1 MSFNQIVIKNL
12 RRSIQHYS
20 MYVFSITMSVMLF
33 FGFVTLK
40 YSDDLKGLQSG
51 VKPDAGIKIGITLLI
66 VIIVVF
72 LLYANQLFIKRRS
85 REMGL
90 YQLIGMTKREVF
102 KIFALENLVLF
113 ALTVISGTILGFFS
127 SKILLMILYKII
139 GINQEA
145 HLDFSIQA
153 LIQTVILMI
162 VIYIIISIQNYSF
175 IKRKTILTLM
185 NEHHATDTK
194 IKKIK
199 LYELIFGA
207 IGIVMIISGYYLSS
221 VLFDNSKG
229 MVDLYARM
237 LTILFLTI
245 VGAYLLFRCS
255 ISLIFNTIRKY
266 KRGML
271 TVTDVVSTSSIMH
284 KMKTNALSL
293 TIIAI
298 VSALAVGLLSLS
310 YISYYNAADT
320 ARDTSPDDY
329 IFIKEDQA
337 KQFKNELRNEG
348 IQYNTHDFEV
358 TRYKLDDSKVF
369 KAGSNTE
376 GRSPDSPTIVAKASD
391 FKDINLKNDEVAIV
405 GYSDMLDKVV
415 TVNDKE
421 PIVYNINN
429 ETKKLKV
436 KSISNDNYLT
446 SIISLNSPVNIVSD
460 DTFNEMKANEP
471 ETENDNYKHQ
481 YGINLKN
488 KQDIKKAESIF
499 TKVTKGE
506 NNGGALSYNEIY
518 DSAKSS
524 LGLMLFVLG
533 FLGIAFL
540 LSTGCII
547 YIKQI
552 DETEDE
558 TSNYKILRKLGY
570 TSRDMSRGIALK
582 ISFNFAL
589 PLIIG
594 LCHGYFAAKSGWFFM
609 GESFYT
615 PVLIVMSLYSLI
627 YILFAILAYIH
638 SKRVIQ
644 RAL

>member
-51 VKPDAGIKIGITLLI
+51 VKPDAGIKIGITLLT
-66 VIIVVF
+66 VIIVIF

-139 GINQEA
+139 GVNQEA

-153 LIQTVILMI
+153 LLQTVILMI
-162 VIYIIISIQNYSF
+162 VIYIIISIQNYIF

-207 IGIVMIISGYYLSS
+207 IGIIMIISGYYLSS

-229 MVDLYARM
+229 MIDLYTRM

-310 YISYYNAADT
+310 YISYYNAAET

-329 IFIKEDQA
+329 IFIKEDKA
-337 KQFKNELRNEG
+337 KQFKEELKNEG
-348 IQYNTHDFEV
+348 IPYKVHDFHV
-358 TRYKLDDSKVF
+358 TFYKLDDSKVS
-369 KAGSNTE
+369 KARNDMEGQQSN
-376 GRSPDSPTIVAKASD
+376 SPNVVAKASD
-391 FKDINLKNDEVAIV
+391 FKNINLKNDEVAIV

-415 TVNDKE
+415 TVDDKE
-421 PIVYNINN
+421 PIVYKVNN

-436 KSISNDNYLT
+436 KSINNDKYLA
-446 SIISLNSPVNIVSD
+446 SIVSFNSPVNVVSD
-460 DTFNEMKANEP
+460 DTFNEMKKNEAK
-471 ETENDNYKHQ
+471 NDSYNDQ

-499 TKVTKGE
+499 AKVAKDE
-506 NNGGALSYNEIY
+506 NGGALSYNEIY
-518 DSAKSS
+518 ENSKST

-627 YILFAILAYIH
+627 YVLFGVLAYIH

>member
-51 VKPDAGIKIGITLLI
+51 VKPDAGIKIGITLLT
-66 VIIVVF
+66 VIIVIF

-139 GINQEA
+139 GVNQEA

-153 LIQTVILMI
+153 LLQTVILMI
-162 VIYIIISIQNYSF
+162 VIYIIISIQNYIF

-207 IGIVMIISGYYLSS
+207 IGIIMIISGYYLSS

-229 MVDLYARM
+229 MIDLYTRM

-271 TVTDVVSTSSIMH
+271 TVTDFVSTSSIMH

-310 YISYYNAADT
+310 YISYYNAAET

-329 IFIKEDQA
+329 IFIKEDKA
-337 KQFKNELRNEG
+337 KQFKEELKNEG
-348 IQYNTHDFEV
+348 IPYKVHDFHV
-358 TRYKLDDSKVF
+358 TFYKLDDSKVF
-369 KAGSNTE
+369 KARNDMEGQQSN
-376 GRSPDSPTIVAKASD
+376 SPNVVAKASD
-391 FKDINLKNDEVAIV
+391 FKNINLKNDEVAIV

-415 TVNDKE
+415 TVDDKE
-421 PIVYNINN
+421 PIVYKVNN

-436 KSISNDNYLT
+436 KSINNDKYLA
-446 SIISLNSPVNIVSD
+446 SIVSFNSPVNVVSD
-460 DTFNEMKANEP
+460 DTFNEMKKNEAK
-471 ETENDNYKHQ
+471 NDSYNDQ

-499 TKVTKGE
+499 AKVAKDE
-506 NNGGALSYNEIY
+506 NGGALSYNEIY
-518 DSAKSS
+518 ENSKST

-627 YILFAILAYIH
+627 YVLFGVLAYIH

>member
-51 VKPDAGIKIGITLLI
+51 VKPDTGIKIGITLLT
-66 VIIVVF
+66 VIIVIF

-139 GINQEA
+139 GVNQEA

-153 LIQTVILMI
+153 LLQTVILMI
-162 VIYIIISIQNYSF
+162 VIYIIISIQNYIF

-207 IGIVMIISGYYLSS
+207 IGIIMIISGYYLSS

-229 MVDLYARM
+229 MIDLYTRM

-310 YISYYNAADT
+310 YISYYNAAET

-329 IFIKEDQA
+329 IFIKEDKA
-337 KQFKNELRNEG
+337 KQFKEELKNEG
-348 IQYNTHDFEV
+348 IPYKVHDFHV
-358 TRYKLDDSKVF
+358 TFYKLDDSKVF
-369 KAGSNTE
+369 KARNDMEGQQSN
-376 GRSPDSPTIVAKASD
+376 SPTIVAKASD

-415 TVNDKE
+415 TVDDKE
-421 PIVYNINN
+421 PIVYKVNN

-436 KSISNDNYLT
+436 KSINNDKYLA
-446 SIISLNSPVNIVSD
+446 SIVSFNSPVNVVSD
-460 DTFNEMKANEP
+460 DTFNEMKKNEAK
-471 ETENDNYKHQ
+471 NDSYNNQ

-499 TKVTKGE
+499 AKVAKDE
-506 NNGGALSYNEIY
+506 NGGALSYNEIY
-518 DSAKSS
+518 ENSKST

-582 ISFNFAL
+582 IGFNFAL

-627 YILFAILAYIH
+627 YVLFGVLAYIH

>member
-51 VKPDAGIKIGITLLI
+51 VKPDAGIKIGITLLT
-66 VIIVVF
+66 VIIVIF

-139 GINQEA
+139 GVNQEA

-153 LIQTVILMI
+153 LLQTVILMI
-162 VIYIIISIQNYSF
+162 VIYIIISIQNYIF

-207 IGIVMIISGYYLSS
+207 IGIIMIISGYYLSS

-229 MVDLYARM
+229 MIDLYTRM

-310 YISYYNAADT
+310 YISYYNAAET

-329 IFIKEDQA
+329 IFIKEDKA
-337 KQFKNELRNEG
+337 KQFKEELKNAG
-348 IQYNTHDFEV
+348 IPYKVHDFHV
-358 TRYKLDDSKVF
+358 TFYKLDDSKVF
-369 KAGSNTE
+369 KARNDMEGQQSN
-376 GRSPDSPTIVAKASD
+376 SPTVVAKASD

-415 TVNDKE
+415 TVDDKE
-421 PIVYNINN
+421 PIVYKVNN

-436 KSISNDNYLT
+436 KSINNDKYLA
-446 SIISLNSPVNIVSD
+446 SIVSFNSPVNVVSD
-460 DTFNEMKANEP
+460 DTFNEMKKNEAK
-471 ETENDNYKHQ
+471 NDSYNNQ

-499 TKVTKGE
+499 AKVVKDE
-506 NNGGALSYNEIY
+506 NGGALSYNEIY
-518 DSAKSS
+518 ENSKST

-627 YILFAILAYIH
+627 YVLFGVLAYIH

>member
-51 VKPDAGIKIGITLLI
+51 VKPDAGIKIGITLLT
-66 VIIVVF
+66 VIIVIF

-127 SKILLMILYKII
+127 SKILLMILYKVI
-139 GINQEA
+139 GVNQEA

-153 LIQTVILMI
+153 LLQTVILMI
-162 VIYIIISIQNYSF
+162 VIYIIISIQNYIF

-207 IGIVMIISGYYLSS
+207 IGIIMIISGYYLSS

-229 MVDLYARM
+229 MIDLYTRM

-310 YISYYNAADT
+310 YISYYNAAET

-329 IFIKEDQA
+329 IFIKEDKA
-337 KQFKNELRNEG
+337 KQFKEELKNAG
-348 IQYNTHDFEV
+348 IPYKVHDFHV
-358 TRYKLDDSKVF
+358 TFYKLDDSKVF
-369 KAGSNTE
+369 KARNDMEGQQSN
-376 GRSPDSPTIVAKASD
+376 SPTVVAKASD

-415 TVNDKE
+415 TVDDKE
-421 PIVYNINN
+421 PIVYKVNN

-436 KSISNDNYLT
+436 KSINNDKYLA
-446 SIISLNSPVNIVSD
+446 SIVSFNSPVNVVSD
-460 DTFNEMKANEP
+460 DTFNEMKKNEAK
-471 ETENDNYKHQ
+471 NDSYNNQ

-499 TKVTKGE
+499 AKVAKDE
-506 NNGGALSYNEIY
+506 NGGALSYNEIY
-518 DSAKSS
+518 ENSKST

-627 YILFAILAYIH
+627 YVLFGVLAYIH

>member
-33 FGFVTLK
+33 CGFVTLK

-51 VKPDAGIKIGITLLI
+51 VKPDAGIKIGITLLT
-66 VIIVVF
+66 VIIVIF

-139 GINQEA
+139 GVNQEA

-153 LIQTVILMI
+153 LLQTVILMI
-162 VIYIIISIQNYSF
+162 VIYIIISIQNYIF

-207 IGIVMIISGYYLSS
+207 IGIIMIISGYYLSS

-229 MVDLYARM
+229 MIDLYTRM

-310 YISYYNAADT
+310 YISYYNAAET

-329 IFIKEDQA
+329 IFIKEDKA
-337 KQFKNELRNEG
+337 KQFKEELKNEG
-348 IQYNTHDFEV
+348 IPYKVHDFHV
-358 TRYKLDDSKVF
+358 TFYKLDDSKVF
-369 KAGSNTE
+369 KARNDMEGQQSN
-376 GRSPDSPTIVAKASD
+376 SPNVVAKASD
-391 FKDINLKNDEVAIV
+391 FKNINLKNDEVAIV

-415 TVNDKE
+415 TVDDKE
-421 PIVYNINN
+421 PIVYKVNN

-436 KSISNDNYLT
+436 KSINNDKYLA
-446 SIISLNSPVNIVSD
+446 SIVSFNSPVNVVSD
-460 DTFNEMKANEP
+460 DTFNEMKKNEAK
-471 ETENDNYKHQ
+471 NDSYNDQ

-499 TKVTKGE
+499 AKVAKDE
-506 NNGGALSYNEIY
+506 NGGALSYNEIY
-518 DSAKSS
+518 ENSKST

-627 YILFAILAYIH
+627 YVLFGVLAYIH

>member
-51 VKPDAGIKIGITLLI
+51 VKPDAGIKIGITLLT
-66 VIIVVF
+66 VIIVIF

-139 GINQEA
+139 GVNQEA

-153 LIQTVILMI
+153 LLQTVILMI
-162 VIYIIISIQNYSF
+162 VIYIIISIQNYIF

-207 IGIVMIISGYYLSS
+207 IGIIMIISGYYLSS

-229 MVDLYARM
+229 MIDLYTRM

-310 YISYYNAADT
+310 YISYYNAAET

-329 IFIKEDQA
+329 IFIKEDKA
-337 KQFKNELRNEG
+337 KQFKEELKNEG
-348 IQYNTHDFEV
+348 IPYKVHDFHV
-358 TRYKLDDSKVF
+358 TFYKLDDSKVF
-369 KAGSNTE
+369 KARNDMEGQQSN
-376 GRSPDSPTIVAKASD
+376 SPTIVAKASD

-415 TVNDKE
+415 TVDDKE
-421 PIVYNINN
+421 PIVYKVNN

-436 KSISNDNYLT
+436 KSINNDKYLA
-446 SIISLNSPVNIVSD
+446 SIVSFNSPVNVVSD
-460 DTFNEMKANEP
+460 DTFNEMKKNEAK
-471 ETENDNYKHQ
+471 NDSYNDQ

-499 TKVTKGE
+499 AKVAKDE
-506 NNGGALSYNEIY
+506 NGGALSYNEIY
-518 DSAKSS
+518 ENSKST
-524 LGLMLFVLG
+524 LALMLFVLG

-582 ISFNFAL
+582 IGFNFAL

-627 YILFAILAYIH
+627 YVLFGVLAYIH

>member
-51 VKPDAGIKIGITLLI
+51 VKADAGIKIGITLLT
-66 VIIVVF
+66 VIIVIF

-139 GINQEA
+139 GVNQEA

-153 LIQTVILMI
+153 LLQTVILMI
-162 VIYIIISIQNYSF
+162 VIYIIISIQNYIF

-207 IGIVMIISGYYLSS
+207 IGIIMIISGYYLSS

-229 MVDLYARM
+229 MIDLYTRM

-310 YISYYNAADT
+310 YISYYNAAET

-329 IFIKEDQA
+329 IFIKEDKA
-337 KQFKNELRNEG
+337 KQFKEELKNEG
-348 IQYNTHDFEV
+348 IPYKVHDFHV
-358 TRYKLDDSKVF
+358 TFYKLDDSKVF
-369 KAGSNTE
+369 KARNDMEGQQSN
-376 GRSPDSPTIVAKASD
+376 SPTIVAKASD

-415 TVNDKE
+415 TVDDKE
-421 PIVYNINN
+421 PIVYKVNN

-436 KSISNDNYLT
+436 KSINNDKYLA
-446 SIISLNSPVNIVSD
+446 SIVSFNSPVNVVSD
-460 DTFNEMKANEP
+460 DTFNEMKKNEAK
-471 ETENDNYKHQ
+471 NDSYNDQ

-499 TKVTKGE
+499 AKVAKDE
-506 NNGGALSYNEIY
+506 NGGALSYNEIY
-518 DSAKSS
+518 ENSKST

-582 ISFNFAL
+582 IGFNFAL

-627 YILFAILAYIH
+627 YVLFGVLAYIH

>member
-51 VKPDAGIKIGITLLI
+51 VKPDAGIKMGITLLT
-66 VIIVVF
+66 VIIVIF

-139 GINQEA
+139 GVNQEA

-153 LIQTVILMI
+153 LLQTVILMI
-162 VIYIIISIQNYSF
+162 VIYIIISIQNYIF

-207 IGIVMIISGYYLSS
+207 IGIIMIISGYYLSS

-229 MVDLYARM
+229 MIDLYTRM

-310 YISYYNAADT
+310 YISYYNAAET

-329 IFIKEDQA
+329 IFIKEDKA
-337 KQFKNELRNEG
+337 KQFKEELKNEG
-348 IQYNTHDFEV
+348 IPYKVHDFHV
-358 TRYKLDDSKVF
+358 TFYKLDDSKVF
-369 KAGSNTE
+369 KARNDMEGQQSN
-376 GRSPDSPTIVAKASD
+376 SPTVVAKASD

-415 TVNDKE
+415 TVDDKK
-421 PIVYNINN
+421 PIVYKVNN

-436 KSISNDNYLT
+436 KSINNDKYLA
-446 SIISLNSPVNIVSD
+446 SIVSFNSPVNVVSD
-460 DTFNEMKANEP
+460 DTFNEMKKNEAK
-471 ETENDNYKHQ
+471 NDSYNDQ

-499 TKVTKGE
+499 AKVAKDE
-506 NNGGALSYNEIY
+506 NGGALSYNEIY
-518 DSAKSS
+518 ENSKST

-582 ISFNFAL
+582 IGFNFAL

-627 YILFAILAYIH
+627 YVLFGVLAYIH

>member
-51 VKPDAGIKIGITLLI
+51 VKPDAGIKIGITLLT
-66 VIIVVF
+66 VIIVIF

-139 GINQEA
+139 GVNQEA

-153 LIQTVILMI
+153 LLQTVILMI
-162 VIYIIISIQNYSF
+162 VIYIIISIQNYIF

-207 IGIVMIISGYYLSS
+207 IGIIMIISGYYLSS

-229 MVDLYARM
+229 MIDLYTRM

-310 YISYYNAADT
+310 YISYYNAAET

-329 IFIKEDQA
+329 IFIKEDKA
-337 KQFKNELRNEG
+337 KQFKEELKNEG
-348 IQYNTHDFEV
+348 IPYKVHDFHV
-358 TRYKLDDSKVF
+358 TFYKLDDSKVF
-369 KAGSNTE
+369 KARNDMEGQQSN
-376 GRSPDSPTIVAKASD
+376 SPTVVAKASD

-415 TVNDKE
+415 TVDDKE
-421 PIVYNINN
+421 PIVYKVNN

-436 KSISNDNYLT
+436 KSINNDKYLA
-446 SIISLNSPVNIVSD
+446 SIVSFNSPVNVVSD
-460 DTFNEMKANEP
+460 DAFNEMKKNEAK
-471 ETENDNYKHQ
+471 NDSYNDQ

-499 TKVTKGE
+499 AKVAKDE
-506 NNGGALSYNEIY
+506 NGGALSYNEIY
-518 DSAKSS
+518 KNSKST

-582 ISFNFAL
+582 IGFNFAL

-627 YILFAILAYIH
+627 YVLFGVLAYIH